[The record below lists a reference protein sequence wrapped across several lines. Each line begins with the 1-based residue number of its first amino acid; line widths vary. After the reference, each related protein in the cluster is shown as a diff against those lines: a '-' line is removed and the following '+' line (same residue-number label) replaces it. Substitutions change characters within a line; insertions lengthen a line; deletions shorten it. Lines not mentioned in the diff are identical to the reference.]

1 MAPIRVLHIT
11 GDSHYGGAGP
21 IILGLGRI
29 AQAEGWQVDVLT
41 TDPVFQR
48 AIARHSLGIVNLDV
62 IRREIRPIWDLSGL
76 FRLAQFLRREQY
88 AIVHTHTSK
97 AGFVG
102 RLAAHIADIPVIVH
116 TVHGFAF
123 HERSPRR
130 TQLFYTALERAA
142 ARWCHRIVSVSE
154 FHRRWALEL
163 KICNS
168 SQIVAIPNGIARL
181 PKPAVAPAELR
192 RSLGVRP
199 SDLMMLTMAR
209 LAPDKGLSDLIEA
222 AAILARYDRRFLVA
236 IAGEGSARA
245 ALENQARERGV
256 SDHVAFLGFR
266 EDVSELLEATDL
278 IVLPSLREGLSI
290 ALLEAMAAAKPIIAT
305 SIGSHKEL
313 ISQGNIAC
321 LVPPGDPIALSD
333 AILRLARDP
342 VLMARLATRAKDLF
356 ERQYTE
362 DRMLNA
368 YRHLYF
374 DLLREQ
380 ANPSLAN
387 SLPAARPQS
396 DAGIQESLKVAGPG
410 GGRGAYK
417 KEEVRQATAADL
429 SEIVCI
435 HQKAFSNF
443 FLTRLGPA
451 FLARYYELVLAYP
464 AGIALVGETKGKLAG
479 FVCGFVDPAEFYRLM
494 WSNRRLFA
502 LPALSALVRRPS
514 LVTGVLQGVQRIQTS
529 AGRESANAC
538 ELSSIAVAPETAGR
552 GLGNALI
559 QAFLDRAEL
568 MEAKCVYLTTDA
580 DNNDHANALYRQAG
594 FRHAQRFLQRKGRW
608 MNEYVIDQL
617 DGELAHR

>member
-1 MAPIRVLHIT
+1 MTPMRVLHIT

-21 IILGLGRI
+21 IIIGLGRI
-29 AQAEGWQVDVLT
+29 AQAEGWQVDVLS

-48 AIARHSLGIVNLDV
+48 AIARHGLGIVDLDV
-62 IRREIRPIWDLSGL
+62 IRREIRPVWDLSGL
-76 FRLAQFLRREQY
+76 VRLAQFLRREQY

-102 RLAAHIADIPVIVH
+102 RLAARLAHIPVIVH

-123 HERSPRR
+123 HERSPHR

-142 ARWCHRIVSVSE
+142 AHWCHRIVSVSE

-163 KICNS
+163 KICDS

-181 PKPAVAPAELR
+181 PKPAVAPPELR

-222 AAILARYDRRFLVA
+222 AAILARYDRRFLVV

-256 SDHVAFLGFR
+256 ADHVAFLGFR
-266 EDVSELLEATDL
+266 EDVSELLEAADL
-278 IVLPSLREGLSI
+278 VVLPSLREGLSI

-321 LVPPGDPIALSD
+321 LVPPGDAIALSD

-356 ERQYTE
+356 EKQYTE
-362 DRMLNA
+362 DRMLKA

-374 DLLREQ
+374 DLLTEQCQ
-380 ANPSLAN
+380 ANPALAG
-387 SLPAARPQS
+387 SICAVRPQGAAEIQEPV
-396 DAGIQESLKVAGPG
+396 DAGDISV
-410 GGRGAYK
+410 RVFK
-417 KEEVRQATAADL
+417 KEEVRQATVDDL
-429 SEIVCI
+429 PGIVCI
-435 HQKAFSNF
+435 HQKAFSDF

-451 FLARYYELVLAYP
+451 FLARYYELVLNYR
-464 AGIALVGETKGKLAG
+464 AGIALVGERKGKLLG
-479 FVCGFVDPAEFYRLM
+479 FACGFVDPAEFYRLM
-494 WSNRRLFA
+494 WSSRRTFA
-502 LPALSALVRRPS
+502 LSAFAALVRRPS

-529 AGRESANAC
+529 AAGKPANAC
-538 ELSSIAVAPETAGR
+538 ELSSIAVAPDAAGY
-552 GLGNALI
+552 GLGKVLI
-559 QAFLDRAEL
+559 QAFVARAEL
-568 MEAKCVYLTTDA
+568 MEAGCVYLTTDA
-580 DNNDHANALYRQAG
+580 DNNDQANALYRQSG
-594 FRHAQRFLQRKGRW
+594 FRHTQRFLQRKGRW
-608 MNEYVIDQL
+608 MNEYVIDQM
-617 DGELAHR
+617 DAELVR